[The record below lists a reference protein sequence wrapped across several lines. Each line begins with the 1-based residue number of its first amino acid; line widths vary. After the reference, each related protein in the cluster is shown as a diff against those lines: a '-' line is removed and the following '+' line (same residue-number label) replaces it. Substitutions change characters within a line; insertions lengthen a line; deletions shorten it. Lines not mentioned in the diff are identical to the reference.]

1 MDFEQVSENS
11 CARGPDSVLWSYI
24 MKYQSVFHISFDT
37 YVLLLLL
44 YIIYR

>member
-11 CARGPDSVLWSYI
+11 CAIDPDSVLRIYI
-24 MKYQSVFHISFDT
+24 MEYQSVFHISFDT